1 MERADDEI
9 PGGGSLAAGAVA
21 IRSPADIR
29 PAAIH
34 VRDVAARIA
43 NLRVAATDNI
53 AARVP
58 MRDEEG
64 EVLATTVF
72 AWDPD
77 GAQWWQDVRFG
88 LRAPVAEA
96 CRVES
101 RPFWANR
108 DGARD
113 RDGTPI
119 LRQFDFAAHYGRL
132 VENPAGI
139 VVPVHLP
146 FSRIGMVSF
155 SCRDNRRDDLS
166 RELDEHF
173 ETLYLLGHLF
183 IEGYAR
189 LETGDRWLPDA
200 VTLTR
205 LEVNC
210 LRWVA
215 RGKTDDE
222 IATIM
227 GRARP
232 TIRFH
237 LQNAAIK
244 LGAANRS
251 QAVFRAGQLGYLSA
265 GSAPQA
271 PALTVVD
278 R

>member
-1 MERADDEI
+1 MI
-9 PGGGSLAAGAVA
+9 G
-21 IRSPADIR
+21 SPADIR
-29 PAAIH
+29 PAACLL
-34 VRDVAARIA
+34 RDMAANLA
-43 NLRVAATDNI
+43 NLRVAASDNI
-53 AARVP
+53 AAQAP
-58 MRDEEG
+58 MRDGDG
-64 EVLATTVF
+64 ELLATTIF
-72 AWDPD
+72 GWEAD

-96 CRVES
+96 CRIES

-113 RDGTPI
+113 RDGTQI
-119 LRQFDFAAHYGRL
+119 LTAFDFSGHYGRL
-132 VENPAGI
+132 VQNPASI

-166 RELDEHF
+166 SELDEHF
-173 ETLYLLGHLF
+173 ETLYLISHLF
-183 IEGYAR
+183 IESYAR

-200 VTLTR
+200 VALTR

-222 IATIM
+222 IAMIL

-237 LQNAAIK
+237 LQNAATK

-265 GSAPQA
+265 ASAPNVPRMA
-271 PALTVVD
+271 VD
-278 R
+278 A

>member
-1 MERADDEI
+1 MTKTETGISEER
-9 PGGGSLAAGAVA
+9 GAEAVS
-21 IRSPADIR
+21 IQTPADVR

-34 VRDVAARIA
+34 LRDVAARIA
-43 NLRVAATDNI
+43 NLRVATSDNI

-64 EVLATTVF
+64 EVLATTIF
-72 AWDPD
+72 GWEPD

-96 CRVES
+96 CRLES

-108 DGARD
+108 EGARD
-113 RDGTPI
+113 RHGAPI
-119 LRQFDFAAHYGRL
+119 LREFDFAAHYGRL
-132 VENPAGI
+132 VQNPAGI

-166 RELDEHF
+166 RELDAHF
-173 ETLYLLGHLF
+173 ETLYLLSHLF

-222 IATIM
+222 IAMIM

-237 LQNAAIK
+237 LQNAAMK
-244 LGAANRS
+244 LGAVNRS
-251 QAVFRAGQLGYLSA
+251 QAVFRAGQLGYLST
-265 GSAPQA
+265 GTAPHA
-271 PALTVVD
+271 PNLTVVGK
-278 R
+278 